1 MLTSPSHKA
10 LPINTDPAAPPVHP
24 DVTDAQTITPG
35 IQNDVVDTPATVSD
49 SQRSGLKRPGDPR
62 GQKRAVS
69 MIYSICRRVTT
80 DPRPASRQVSDLC
93 WKWYRHL
100 TSVSSAPGDSS
111 APLPASTH
119 GTISGIHRDIRAIAS
134 QLERN
139 ATNTQTMVSVT
150 PRTAVGGQES
160 NDSRDVL
167 VSKIR
172 TLSIIE

>member
-24 DVTDAQTITPG
+24 DVTDAQTITSG

-49 SQRSGLKRPGDPR
+49 SQRSGLKRRGDPR

-80 DPRPASRQVSDLC
+80 DPCLASCQVSDLS
-93 WKWYRHL
+93 WKWNPHL
-100 TSVSSAPGDSS
+100 TSVSSAPGESS

-119 GTISGIHRDIRAIAS
+119 GTVSDIRRDIRAIAS

-139 ATNTQTMVSVT
+139 AANTQTMA
-150 PRTAVGGQES
+150 PEIRRTVAKDQEV
-160 NDSRDVL
+160 NDSRDLL
-167 VSKIR
+167 VSDTR
-172 TLSIIE
+172 TLSTIE